1 LDNQKL
7 GGVAES
13 KDQDPDGKS
22 RLTCLVQI
30 QLQNTKVTDEGMNYL
45 IGLPTLRWLH
55 LENTHVT
62 DDGLKRLSGLTNL
75 GFLYFDMTEITEDRL
90 MLLRQSLPNCVFN
103 Q

>member
-1 LDNQKL
+1 
-7 GGVAES
+7 
-13 KDQDPDGKS
+13 
-22 RLTCLVQI
+22 
-30 QLQNTKVTDEGMNYL
+30 MNYL